1 MKFYFTLL
9 LILPLTLFSQE
20 DDSYNLDYN
29 NSQKATELCTRMKSN
44 SFMSNAEADEAL
56 GKILS
61 VVGASKRFVLA
72 PCENINNAIA
82 IIDDGMRYI
91 LYDPEFVNSIS
102 DTSNYWANMSILAH
116 EVGHHINGH
125 TLGSS
130 ISAYENKIEELE
142 ADEFSGFVMQ
152 KIGAT
157 LEQSIDAIATIATE
171 GDDTY
176 SSHPN
181 KERRIKAITKGY
193 NNSKDNQFIKEET
206 LSDWEEY
213 FYRGNEKY
221 DAENYEGALND
232 YSESIKLQ
240 PSATTYY
247 KRALTKEKMGDNS
260 GAIYDLQRAVEID
273 TNHWE
278 SYYVLGRNRY
288 YGEDYYGALSAFES
302 YFKVTKW
309 TADYFDLYSSYFMA
323 KSLYFRDVHD
333 KSLSRINWLITE
345 NDLTI
350 ELENTDIANIY
361 ELRGLNY
368 IELDSF
374 KLAKSDFI
382 KASELDPT
390 PAVFQEY
397 IGDTYLET
405 NEYDKAIEYYN
416 KAISI
421 DPNKTTVYEYR
432 AYAHEKKEDYF
443 NALFDMNEAIKLDP
457 EDANYYF
464 KRGEY
469 KTKINDPKGAC
480 SDWLIG
486 REKGSEGALEKLI
499 EICGY
504 QKEDFYTADDYFE
517 IAKNEYDNGNH
528 SKALKLFSKS
538 KEMEYFE
545 PDFLDTFLVLAHQE
559 LENYSKALEILNS
572 ISRDSDQIDID
583 WVSVKFT
590 YLNYKGENFAAAI
603 KGAKDFIFLKKINPD
618 ALDSELNVE
627 YIEENMDRVRYIYI
641 NYIGS
646 LIGSSD
652 YENGIK
658 ASNQLLKIGKTITSD
673 YYIGI
678 AYFRLAKIKKA
689 KGDYLGALQDIN
701 EYIKIYAES
710 PDGYTMRGEIKLA
723 MSAHKFACEDF
734 EKALKL
740 ATEQALDD
748 DIVELTELIKIN
760 CN

>member
-1 MKFYFTLL
+1 M
-9 LILPLTLFSQE
+9 FSQE

-278 SYYVLGRNRY
+278 SYYALGRNRY

-309 TADYFDLYSSYFMA
+309 TAL
-323 KSLYFRDVHD
+323 KQE
-333 KSLSRINWLITE
+333 IN
-345 NDLTI
+345 
-350 ELENTDIANIY
+350 
-361 ELRGLNY
+361 
-368 IELDSF
+368 S
-374 KLAKSDFI
+374 
-382 KASELDPT
+382 
-390 PAVFQEY
+390 
-397 IGDTYLET
+397 
-405 NEYDKAIEYYN
+405 
-416 KAISI
+416 
-421 DPNKTTVYEYR
+421 
-432 AYAHEKKEDYF
+432 
-443 NALFDMNEAIKLDP
+443 
-457 EDANYYF
+457 
-464 KRGEY
+464 
-469 KTKINDPKGAC
+469 
-480 SDWLIG
+480 
-486 REKGSEGALEKLI
+486 
-499 EICGY
+499 
-504 QKEDFYTADDYFE
+504 
-517 IAKNEYDNGNH
+517 
-528 SKALKLFSKS
+528 
-538 KEMEYFE
+538 
-545 PDFLDTFLVLAHQE
+545 
-559 LENYSKALEILNS
+559 
-572 ISRDSDQIDID
+572 
-583 WVSVKFT
+583 
-590 YLNYKGENFAAAI
+590 
-603 KGAKDFIFLKKINPD
+603 
-618 ALDSELNVE
+618 
-627 YIEENMDRVRYIYI
+627 
-641 NYIGS
+641 
-646 LIGSSD
+646 
-652 YENGIK
+652 
-658 ASNQLLKIGKTITSD
+658 
-673 YYIGI
+673 
-678 AYFRLAKIKKA
+678 
-689 KGDYLGALQDIN
+689 
-701 EYIKIYAES
+701 
-710 PDGYTMRGEIKLA
+710 
-723 MSAHKFACEDF
+723 
-734 EKALKL
+734 
-740 ATEQALDD
+740 
-748 DIVELTELIKIN
+748 
-760 CN
+760 